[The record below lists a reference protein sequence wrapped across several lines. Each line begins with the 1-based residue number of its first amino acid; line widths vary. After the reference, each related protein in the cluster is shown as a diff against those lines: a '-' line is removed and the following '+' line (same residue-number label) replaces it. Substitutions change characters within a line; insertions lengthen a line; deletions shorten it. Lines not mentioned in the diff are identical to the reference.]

1 MTMFSSLK
9 NHRVIKILFFTAL
22 ALFLTSGVSLALSPK
37 PIAQMSNAKQSP
49 VLMKTDGEM
58 PSDTVPGEIL
68 VKFSKNTSAAR
79 IRTTYKSLGAEE
91 AGEAANLRVHRI
103 RLPKGMAVKDAIAK
117 YKNMPGVEYV
127 EPEYRYFMQ
136 QVPNDAY
143 YGDQWALPIIK
154 APQAWDVT
162 TGGEVIVAVV
172 DTGVD
177 YSHEDLAGKVIKGY
191 DYVNNDNDPMDDHY
205 HGTHVAGTIAGVTNN
220 GIGIAGVSWG
230 AKILAVKVLDASG
243 TGTSFSVA
251 QGIRYAAD
259 YGAKIINLSL
269 GGPEP
274 SATLSD
280 AIAYAHGKG
289 CIIVAAAGNEGTDA
303 ALYPAAYQNVI
314 GVGATGIND
323 LKASYSNYGWY
334 VDVAAPGGDGDLN
347 IIPSNVPS
355 NGILSCYLRNSY
367 AWAEGTSMAAPHVA
381 GLAALIASR
390 YPGKTGDQLARSI
403 MRAVDDLGVPGRDD
417 IYGYGR
423 INAEKAVTSAF
434 VSSEETG
441 TYAVYSGS
449 WSVESSANA
458 SGGTYAYSS
467 STSDSVTYTFNGTG
481 VTWVARKHPAAGIA
495 KVYIDSVYQQDV
507 DLYGNDDY
515 QQLAYTK
522 TGLLETSHTIEVE
535 VAGTKNASST
545 GYEVNV
551 DAFDVA
557 SLDTTA
563 PVTTITASPA
573 SPDGSNGWYL
583 SEPTITLTANE
594 TATIY
599 YRWDGGADTTY
610 TTPFIAPTG
619 THTLTVHA
627 IDLAGNAEVDHNQQF
642 KVVDITPPGGGDGGG
657 GGGSPPDIG
666 AHDSTD
672 TTSTLTEQ
680 SSVDFKDIMPSHWA
694 YSYILDLARQGI
706 IKGYADDTFRPSA
719 TVTRAEFA
727 KMICLAM
734 GWPLDGASRE
744 SFSDVAKSSW
754 TYSYVETARAHGA
767 ISGYPDGTFKPNKNV
782 TRAEIAKIIAETLNL
797 APGLS
802 SLNSKLNDI
811 DSSWAGDYI
820 KACVKA
826 GIVGGYADNNFRP
839 ANTASRAEA
848 AKMIVGVLAGK

>member
-1 MTMFSSLK
+1 MFSSLK

-355 NGILSCYLRNSY
+355 NGILSCYLGNSY

-390 YPGKTGDQLARSI
+390 YPGRTGDQLARSI

-522 TGLLETSHTIEVE
+522 TGLSETSHTIEVE

-557 SLDTTA
+557 LDTTA

-599 YRWDGGADTTY
+599 YRWDGGADTTC

>member
-1 MTMFSSLK
+1 
-9 NHRVIKILFFTAL
+9 
-22 ALFLTSGVSLALSPK
+22 
-37 PIAQMSNAKQSP
+37 
-49 VLMKTDGEM
+49 
-58 PSDTVPGEIL
+58 
-68 VKFSKNTSAAR
+68 
-79 IRTTYKSLGAEE
+79 
-91 AGEAANLRVHRI
+91 
-103 RLPKGMAVKDAIAK
+103 
-117 YKNMPGVEYV
+117 
-127 EPEYRYFMQ
+127 
-136 QVPNDAY
+136 
-143 YGDQWALPIIK
+143 
-154 APQAWDVT
+154 
-162 TGGEVIVAVV
+162 
-172 DTGVD
+172 
-177 YSHEDLAGKVIKGY
+177 
-191 DYVNNDNDPMDDHY
+191 
-205 HGTHVAGTIAGVTNN
+205 
-220 GIGIAGVSWG
+220 
-230 AKILAVKVLDASG
+230 
-243 TGTSFSVA
+243 
-251 QGIRYAAD
+251 
-259 YGAKIINLSL
+259 
-269 GGPEP
+269 
-274 SATLSD
+274 
-280 AIAYAHGKG
+280 
-289 CIIVAAAGNEGTDA
+289 
-303 ALYPAAYQNVI
+303 
-314 GVGATGIND
+314 
-323 LKASYSNYGWY
+323 
-334 VDVAAPGGDGDLN
+334 
-347 IIPSNVPS
+347 
-355 NGILSCYLRNSY
+355 
-367 AWAEGTSMAAPHVA
+367 MAAPHVA

-522 TGLLETSHTIEVE
+522 TGLSETSHTIEVE

-557 SLDTTA
+557 LDTTA

-642 KVVDITPPGGGDGGG
+642 N
-657 GGGSPPDIG
+657 
-666 AHDSTD
+666 
-672 TTSTLTEQ
+672 
-680 SSVDFKDIMPSHWA
+680 VDFKDIMPSHWA